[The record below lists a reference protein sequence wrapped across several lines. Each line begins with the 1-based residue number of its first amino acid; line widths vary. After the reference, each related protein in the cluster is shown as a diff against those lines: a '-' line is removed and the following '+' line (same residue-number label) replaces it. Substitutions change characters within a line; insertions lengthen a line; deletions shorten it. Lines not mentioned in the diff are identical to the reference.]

1 MSVSTMARQ
10 NAKIRVGISA
20 CLLGDKVRY
29 DGNHKHDAFITGT
42 LGKVFEFIP
51 VCPEVA
57 IGMGVPRPPIR
68 LVGHPLQPRAV
79 GVADPSLDVTT
90 PLTAYGR
97 RMGVELKGISGYL
110 FKSRSPSCGVWRVK
124 VYDGGAAAKQG
135 TGLFAREIVT
145 RQPLLP
151 VEEEGRLGDP
161 TLRENFITRVFAYHR
176 WQELLTSGF
185 TVSKLVEFHAA
196 HKLLLMSHGTVYY
209 RALGRLVAEAKNHRP
224 NRLIDRYGSEFM
236 AALKHIATRKRH
248 ANVLMHL
255 MGYFKKQLDRDDKA
269 ELLHLIEIYRL
280 GQVPLIVPITLL
292 KHHIRRFP
300 NPYVQQQVYL
310 HPHPMELMLRNGL

>member
-1 MSVSTMARQ
+1 M
-10 NAKIRVGISA
+10 
-20 CLLGDKVRY
+20 
-29 DGNHKHDAFITGT
+29 
-42 LGKVFEFIP
+42 
-51 VCPEVA
+51 
-57 IGMGVPRPPIR
+57 
-68 LVGHPLQPRAV
+68 
-79 GVADPSLDVTT
+79 
-90 PLTAYGR
+90 
-97 RMGVELKGISGYL
+97 
-110 FKSRSPSCGVWRVK
+110 
-124 VYDGGAAAKQG
+124 
-135 TGLFAREIVT
+135 
-145 RQPLLP
+145 
-151 VEEEGRLGDP
+151 EEEGRLGDP

-185 TVSKLVEFHAA
+185 TVGKLVEFHAA

-248 ANVLMHL
+248 TNVLMHL
-255 MGYFKKQLDRDDKA
+255 MGYFKKQLDRDDKE
-269 ELLHLIEIYRL
+269 ELLQLIEIYRL

-310 HPHPMELMLRNGL
+310 HPHPME